1 MCGPKMTLRAGPCHN
16 KIKPEMEAPMDA
28 KIAQEI
34 FNTTVEASIS
44 YRKSF
49 RQEVPLSFLLVYP
62 DGRVRHLPGLEGAT
76 KQELVD
82 FVRKASAKSG
92 AVYVLSIGEA
102 WCSASSNGPPSQQ
115 ADRFEV
121 LMVTIE
127 GPDLH
132 LIATVPIT
140 KSGTIEEEPTV
151 VDNFS
156 GRFFNLAG
164 YPEEYH

>member
-1 MCGPKMTLRAGPCHN
+1 MDDKTAREIFEATLR
-16 KIKPEMEAPMDA
+16 
-28 KIAQEI
+28 
-34 FNTTVEASIS
+34 ASIS
-44 YRKSF
+44 YRQNY

-62 DGRVRHLPGLEGAT
+62 DGRVGHLPAVEGAS
-76 KQELVD
+76 KQELVE
-82 FVRKASAKSG
+82 FVRSVSAKSG
-92 AVYVLSIGEA
+92 AVYVLSVGEA
-102 WCSASSNGPPSQQ
+102 WCSATPGAPPSQQ

-132 LIATVPIT
+132 LVATVPIT
-140 KSGTIEEEPTV
+140 KSGTVEQEPEV

-156 GRFFNLAG
+156 GTFSNLAG